1 MDLYGIIYYQ
11 DGKTSL
17 LPLNSLKNRGKDDS
31 GDE

>member
-1 MDLYGIIYYQ
+1 MDLYGIIYYR

-17 LPLNSLKNRGKDDS
+17 LFLNSLKNRGKGDF